1 MNDMT
6 LAQVTISILS
16 IAAGARMFGDAQ
28 RQDDLMSGINFVLF
42 MGGLL
47 VAHNI
52 G

>member
-1 MNDMT
+1 MNIDQLT
-6 LAQVTISILS
+6 IGDAKQLAAL
-16 IAAGARMFGDAQ
+16 FGDAQ
-28 RQDDLMSGINFVLF
+28 RNDDLMSGINFVLF